1 MNPVDFRNLTFADL
15 KARGLEGLRGRVLA
29 AWVAH
34 GPATTRQLAERA
46 GIDVLSVRPRTTELL
61 ELGLVRLAEVQ
72 PLKGEGTY
80 RAATEG
86 EAFDHLKRAQAYALE
101 GQRTLP
107 LGC

>member
-1 MNPVDFRNLTFADL
+1 MNSVDFRDLTFADL

-29 AWVAH
+29 AWSLH
-34 GPATTRQLAERA
+34 GPCTTRALAEKS
-46 GIDVLSVRPRTTELL
+46 GLSILSLRPRTTELL

-72 PLKGEGTY
+72 PVKGEGTY

-86 EAFDHLKRAQAYALE
+86 EAFDHLKRAQACALD